1 LVYYAI
7 KVCLIIKE
15 VIMKKVFL
23 GVLAIILLFACA
35 KKEEQQT
42 SYLAKVGNS
51 VITEADLE
59 REIKNLPD
67 FVQKMFEG
75 PSGREKFLEE
85 LVKRELLYQEAL
97 KEGLDKD
104 PAYQKKLEDFKK
116 INLVGILLEK
126 EIESKEKVSDK
137 EIRDYYEKHKEDFAP
152 VSQVRLSHIVVNTEE
167 EAQKVLERLK
177 KGEDFAQLAKKIS
190 IDTVSAK
197 KGGDLGF
204 FSRGEIPSEF
214 RVVAARL
221 KTGEISEPIKT
232 KSGYEI
238 VKVTDKKVGQVI
250 EFDKIKNL
258 ISQNLLAE
266 KQKVLF
272 DSYIEGLK
280 KKYKVEINK
289 EAVSKLAPSEEKE
302 GITKEAPEQKK
313 QSEESKQK

>member
-1 LVYYAI
+1 
-7 KVCLIIKE
+7 
-15 VIMKKVFL
+15 MKKVFL
-23 GVLAIILLFACA
+23 GLLAIILLFACA
-35 KKEEQQT
+35 KKEEKQA
-42 SYLAKVGNS
+42 SYLAKVGNT

-75 PSGREKFLEE
+75 TSGREKFLEE

-104 PAYQKKLEDFKK
+104 PAYQKKFEDFKK
-116 INLVGILLEK
+116 INLVGLLLEK
-126 EIESKEKVSDK
+126 EIESKAKVSDK

-152 VSQVRLSHIVVNTEE
+152 VSQVRLSRIVVNTEG
-167 EAQKVLERLK
+167 EAQKILERLK
-177 KGEDFAQLAKKIS
+177 KGEDFAQLAKKS
-190 IDTVSAK
+190 STDTVSAK
-197 KGGDLGF
+197 KGGDLGL
-204 FSRGEIPSEF
+204 FSRGEIPPEF
-214 RVVAARL
+214 QVVATRL

-238 VKVTDKKVGQVI
+238 IKVTDKKMGQVI
-250 EFDKIKNL
+250 EFEKIKNL

-266 KQKVLF
+266 KQKESF

-289 EAVSKLAPSEEKE
+289 EAVSKLSSSEEKK
-302 GITKEAPEQKK
+302 GITKEAPEQKEPLKEPK
-313 QSEESKQK
+313 QE

>member
-1 LVYYAI
+1 
-7 KVCLIIKE
+7 
-15 VIMKKVFL
+15 MKKVFL
-23 GVLAIILLFACA
+23 WLFIISLIFACA
-35 KKEEQQT
+35 KKEEKRA
-42 SYLAKVGNS
+42 SYLAKVGNT
-51 VITEADLE
+51 VITEADIE

-75 PSGREKFLEE
+75 VSGRERFLEE

-97 KEGLDKD
+97 KKGLDKD

-116 INLVGILLEK
+116 INLVGLLLER
-126 EIESKEKVSDK
+126 EIETKTKVSDK
-137 EIRDYYEKHKEDFAP
+137 EIRDYYEKNKKDFAP
-152 VSQVRLSHIVVNTEE
+152 VSHVKLSHILVNTEE

-177 KGEDFAQLAKKIS
+177 KGEDFAQIAKKSS

-204 FSRGEIPSEF
+204 FSKGEIPPEF
-214 RVVAARL
+214 RIAAVRL
-221 KTGEISEPIKT
+221 KTGEVSEPIKT

-238 VKVTDKKVGQVI
+238 IKITDKKVGQVI

-266 KQKVLF
+266 KQKESF

-280 KKYKVEINK
+280 KKYKVEVNK
-289 EAVSKLAPSEEKE
+289 EAVSKLAAPGEKE
-302 GITKEAPEQKK
+302 GATKEMPEQKEPK
-313 QSEESKQK
+313 EEPKQK

>member
-1 LVYYAI
+1 
-7 KVCLIIKE
+7 
-15 VIMKKVFL
+15 MKKVFL

-35 KKEEQQT
+35 KKEEKQA

-75 PSGREKFLEE
+75 PNGREKFLEE

-126 EIESKEKVSDK
+126 EIESKEKISDK

-152 VSQVRLSHIVVNTEE
+152 VSQVRLSHIVVNTEG

-204 FSRGEIPSEF
+204 FSRGDIPSEF

-250 EFDKIKNL
+250 EFDKVKNL

-266 KQKVLF
+266 KQKESF

-289 EAVSKLAPSEEKE
+289 EAVSKLFSGEMEETPKQM
-302 GITKEAPEQKK
+302 PEQKEPK
-313 QSEESKQK
+313 EESKQK

>member
-1 LVYYAI
+1 
-7 KVCLIIKE
+7 
-15 VIMKKVFL
+15 MKKVFL

-35 KKEEQQT
+35 KKEEKQA

-75 PSGREKFLEE
+75 PNGREKFLEE

-126 EIESKEKVSDK
+126 EIESKEKISDK

-152 VSQVRLSHIVVNTEE
+152 VSQVRLSRIVVKTEG
-167 EAQKVLERLK
+167 EAQKVLESLK
-177 KGEDFAQLAKKIS
+177 KGEDFSQLAKKIS

-204 FSRGEIPSEF
+204 FSRGDIPSEF

-289 EAVSKLAPSEEKE
+289 EAISKLSSGEMEETPKQM
-302 GITKEAPEQKK
+302 PEQKEPK
-313 QSEESKQK
+313 EETKQK

>member
-1 LVYYAI
+1 
-7 KVCLIIKE
+7 
-15 VIMKKVFL
+15 MKKVFL

-35 KKEEQQT
+35 KKEEKQA

-75 PSGREKFLEE
+75 TSGREKFLEE

-97 KEGLDKD
+97 KKGLDKD
-104 PAYQKKLEDFKK
+104 LAYQKKLEDFKK

-126 EIESKEKVSDK
+126 EIESKAKVSDK

-152 VSQVRLSHIVVNTEE
+152 VNQVRLSRIVVNTEG
-167 EAQKVLERLK
+167 EAQEVLERLK
-177 KGEDFAQLAKKIS
+177 KGEDFAQVAKKSS

-197 KGGDLGF
+197 KGGDLGI
-204 FSRGEIPSEF
+204 FSRGEIPPEF
-214 RVVAARL
+214 QVVATRL
-221 KTGEISEPIKT
+221 KTGEISKPIKT

-238 VKVTDKKVGQVI
+238 IKVTDKKMGQVI
-250 EFDKIKNL
+250 EFEKIKNL

-266 KQKVLF
+266 KQKESF

-302 GITKEAPEQKK
+302 GITKEAPEQKGP
-313 QSEESKQK
+313 EEKSKQE

>member
-35 KKEEQQT
+35 KKEEKQA

-75 PSGREKFLEE
+75 PNGREKFLEE

-126 EIESKEKVSDK
+126 EIESKEKISDK

-152 VSQVRLSHIVVNTEE
+152 VSQVRLSHIVVNTEG

-204 FSRGEIPSEF
+204 FSRGDIPSEF

-289 EAVSKLAPSEEKE
+289 EAISKLSSGEMEETPKQM
-302 GITKEAPEQKK
+302 PEQKEPK
-313 QSEESKQK
+313 EETKQK

>member
-1 LVYYAI
+1 
-7 KVCLIIKE
+7 
-15 VIMKKVFL
+15 MKKVFL

-35 KKEEQQT
+35 KKEEKQA

-75 PSGREKFLEE
+75 PNGREKFLEE

-126 EIESKEKVSDK
+126 EIESKEKISDK

-152 VSQVRLSHIVVNTEE
+152 VSQVRLSRIVVKTEG
-167 EAQKVLERLK
+167 EAQKVLESLK
-177 KGEDFAQLAKKIS
+177 KGEDFSQLAKKIS
-190 IDTVSAK
+190 VDTVSAK

-204 FSRGEIPSEF
+204 FSRGDIPSEF

-289 EAVSKLAPSEEKE
+289 EAISKLSSGEMEETPKQM
-302 GITKEAPEQKK
+302 PEQKEPK
-313 QSEESKQK
+313 EETKQK